1 MKVVKST
8 VTEELVWHS
17 LHDPIFSQLLGPEF
31 HVNARPRHAWQPCIN
46 SIERSVALICL
57 KRVGVVISHLLDRS
71 GESFLA
77 SPIDTGSY
85 SSFCLV
91 KRLLAFRMGKVAP
104 TYLANPVL
112 YH

>member
-1 MKVVKST
+1 MATMHKLYRTLGSSDLS
-8 VTEELVWHS
+8 EEGWGG
-17 LHDPIFSQLLGPEF
+17 DFS
-31 HVNARPRHAWQPCIN
+31 
-46 SIERSVALICL
+46 
-57 KRVGVVISHLLDRS
+57 LLDRS
-71 GESFLA
+71 GGSFLA
-77 SPIDTGSY
+77 SLSDTGSY